1 VTFNE
6 MYENRDRMSLR
17 KRILTFLLYVLGL
30 TIILLIVVHVGIS
43 EVLSVLLST
52 DPYIFLLAVVI
63 YFLGCFVLTLRWRA
77 ILSISNYRA
86 SLKHLFLLIM
96 MGQFINNITPS
107 MRGGSEPFR
116 AYYLSKL
123 ESIPKSISFSS
134 VIVERV
140 LDTITFL
147 LLSLLV
153 ILYLL
158 IKGIPLVEELVLI
171 WLLIGALMT
180 ASIYAIMHRS
190 LPYKVASKLITVISS
205 ISSRSVPEKEV
216 YKSIEDLQ
224 QNILFL
230 HHNKK
235 KMILPFILTFLW
247 WFLDILKNYILFLS
261 IGYQLPPIVL
271 SLTYLVSL
279 LVGLLPTLP
288 GSLGVSDAVSITLY
302 SYFGIPHSISTTGTL
317 LDRVVSYIIPTVL
330 GFIAYYLIR
339 RRLKDKVKR

>member
-1 VTFNE
+1 
-6 MYENRDRMSLR
+6 MRLR
-17 KRILTFLLYVLGL
+17 KKILTSLLYLLGL
-30 TIILLIVVHVGIS
+30 TIIFLIVWHVGIS
-43 EVLSVLLST
+43 EVVSLLLST
-52 DPYIFLLAVVI
+52 DPYMFLLAVLV
-63 YFLGCFVLTLRWRA
+63 YFLGCFVLTLRWNT

-86 SLKHLFLLIM
+86 SLKNLFLLIM

-123 ESIPKSISFSS
+123 EGIPKSISFSS

-140 LDTITFL
+140 LDTIAFL
-147 LLSLLV
+147 ILSFFV

-158 IKGIPLVEELVLI
+158 IKGIPIVEELVVI
-171 WLLIGALMT
+171 WLLIGALMVT
-180 ASIYAIMHRS
+180 GVYLIMHRS
-190 LPYKVASKLITVISS
+190 LPYRVASKLIKLIST
-205 ISSRSVPEKEV
+205 ISSRSIPEREV

-230 HHNKK
+230 HHNRR
-235 KMILPFILTFLW
+235 KMVLPFVLTFLW

-261 IGYQLPPIVL
+261 IGYYISPLVL
-271 SLTYLVSL
+271 SLTYLASL

-288 GSLGVSDAVSITLY
+288 GSLGVSDALSITLY

-317 LDRVVSYIIPTVL
+317 LDRVVSYILPTVL
-330 GFIAYYLIR
+330 GFLAYCLIR
-339 RRLKDKVKR
+339 RKLKGVKR

>member
-1 VTFNE
+1 
-6 MYENRDRMSLR
+6 MRLR
-17 KRILTFLLYVLGL
+17 KKILTSLLYLLGL
-30 TIILLIVVHVGIS
+30 TIIFLIVWHVGIS
-43 EVLSVLLST
+43 EVVSLLLST
-52 DPYIFLLAVVI
+52 DPYMFLLAVLV
-63 YFLGCFVLTLRWRA
+63 YFLGCFVLTLRWNT

-86 SLKHLFLLIM
+86 SLKNLFLLIM

-123 ESIPKSISFSS
+123 EGIPKSISFSS

-140 LDTITFL
+140 LDTIAFL
-147 LLSLLV
+147 ILSFFV

-158 IKGIPLVEELVLI
+158 IKGIPIVEELVVI
-171 WLLIGALMT
+171 WLLIGALMVT
-180 ASIYAIMHRS
+180 GVYLIMHRS
-190 LPYKVASKLITVISS
+190 LPYRVASKLIKLIST
-205 ISSRSVPEKEV
+205 ISSRSIPEREV
-216 YKSIEDLQ
+216 HKSIEDLQ

-230 HHNKK
+230 HHNRR
-235 KMILPFILTFLW
+235 KMVLPFVLTFLW

-261 IGYQLPPIVL
+261 IGYYISPVVL

-288 GSLGVSDAVSITLY
+288 GSLGVSDALSITLY

-330 GFIAYYLIR
+330 GFLAYYLIR
-339 RRLKDKVKR
+339 RELKGVKK